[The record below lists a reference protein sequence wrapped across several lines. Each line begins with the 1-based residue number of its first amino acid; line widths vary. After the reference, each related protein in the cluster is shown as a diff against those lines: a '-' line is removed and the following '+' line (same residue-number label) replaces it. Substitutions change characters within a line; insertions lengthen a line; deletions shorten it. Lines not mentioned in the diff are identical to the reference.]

1 LQNEIKNENNV
12 KMKNWLNYFK
22 SNRIQRRD
30 IPSDH
35 EINIEPNLRG
45 PLIRSLQRFQVGESG
60 EGYHLRRQA
69 AKSGDADYQAAI
81 DLFVKEEQE
90 HARLM
95 ACVLRKLNAPLIE
108 HHWSD
113 ACFIL
118 LRRLFGLHH
127 ELLVLLMPE
136 MIAKRYFRA
145 LHDGFT
151 DPMLRAICAQIV
163 HDEEGHLAFH
173 VDYLQG
179 AFASRSLL
187 ARIVLRACWRVLF
200 RAACLV
206 VIMDHRAILR
216 GAGVS
221 GATFWWDCG
230 LIFDEVAAAILSCA
244 PTPAITKIGQGLKVE
259 LNLKAS
265 PLSA

>member
-1 LQNEIKNENNV
+1 
-12 KMKNWLNYFK
+12 MKNWLNYFEN
-22 SNRIQRRD
+22 NRKNRRKIPWERD
-30 IPSDH
+30 ITVEPS
-35 EINIEPNLRG
+35 LRSAF
-45 PLIRSLQRFQVGESG
+45 IRSLQRFQVGESG
-60 EGYHLRRQA
+60 EGHHLRRQA

-81 DLFVKEEQE
+81 DLFIKEEQE

-95 ACVLRKLNAPLIE
+95 AGVLKKLDAPLLA
-108 HHWSD
+108 HHWSG

-118 LRRLFGLHH
+118 LRRMFGLHH

-145 LHDGFT
+145 LCDGFA
-151 DPMLRAICAQIV
+151 DPTLQAVCGQIL

-173 VDYLQG
+173 VDFLQR

-187 ARIVLRACWRVLF
+187 ARMVLRACWRLLF
-200 RAACLV
+200 RAACIV
-206 VIMDHRAILR
+206 VILDHRAVLR
-216 GAGVS
+216 DAGVS
-221 GATFWWDCG
+221 AATFWWDCG
-230 LIFDEVAAAILSCA
+230 LIFDEVAAGIFSCA
-244 PTPAITKIGQGLKVE
+244 PTPAITKIAQELKVE